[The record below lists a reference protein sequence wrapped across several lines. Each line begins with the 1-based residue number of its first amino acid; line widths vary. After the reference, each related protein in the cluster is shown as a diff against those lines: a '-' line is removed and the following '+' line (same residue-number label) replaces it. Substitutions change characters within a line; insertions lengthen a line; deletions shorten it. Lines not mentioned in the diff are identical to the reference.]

1 MGHLPAKDRT
11 ESTRRETAGTKRNM
25 EKEIET
31 MTGKERAL
39 RAIRGE
45 ETDRPSV
52 LPSIDVAFAPG
63 CIGRKVGECFR
74 NPELHAKALM
84 GALDVFP
91 EIDGL
96 YVNLCLSDKHLTK
109 RPDGLYDDG
118 YGLHWF
124 VPEDDVGTVKY
135 HEIEELDDER
145 IDGTTSLKFG
155 ILETFAAIEERYK
168 KNYLIMPGITGPYS
182 QMVFMMGLENVMIMM
197 YDEPD
202 ELKEAIAK
210 RVEYAVSWLDE
221 LIALGAEA
229 VWIGEGAAS
238 SSLISPAC
246 YAEFVAPYAR
256 ELVTAARERGIPCF
270 MHVCGNIVPSI
281 REIASTGLSAI
292 DVDYMVPMSLVRE
305 HCGNGTC
312 IKGNLNPMDLL
323 NRTAE
328 EVRELCQTIY
338 RETEG
343 PMILGTG
350 CLVAPRTPKENIDA
364 MVQASRSVSG
374 TKR

>member
-1 MGHLPAKDRT
+1 
-11 ESTRRETAGTKRNM
+11 
-25 EKEIET
+25 

-52 LPSIDVAFAPG
+52 LPSIDVAYAPG
-63 CIGRKVGECFR
+63 CIGKKVGDCFR
-74 NPELHAKALM
+74 KPDLHAKALM
-84 GALDVFP
+84 GALDMFP

-96 YVNLCLSDKHLTK
+96 YVNLCLSDDKLTK
-109 RPDGLYDDG
+109 LPNGLYDDG
-118 YGLHWF
+118 YGLHWY

-135 HEIEELDDER
+135 HEIEELEDDR
-145 IDGTTSLKFG
+145 MKGISSLKFG
-155 ILETFAAIEERYK
+155 ILETFAAIEPYYK
-168 KNYLIMPGITGPYS
+168 ENYLIMPGITGPYS
-182 QMVFMMGLENVMIMM
+182 QLVFMMGLENVMIMM

-210 RVEYAVSWLDE
+210 RVQHAIGWLDE
-221 LIALGAEA
+221 LIALGAET

-246 YAEFVAPYAR
+246 YEEFVAPYAKA
-256 ELVTAARERGIPCF
+256 VVDAARERGIPCF

-281 REIASTGLSAI
+281 KEIASTGLSAI

-305 HCGNGTC
+305 HCGPDTC

-323 NRTAE
+323 SKSSV
-328 EVRELCQTIY
+328 EVYEICKNIY
-338 RETEG
+338 RETVG

-350 CLVAPRTPKENIDA
+350 CLVAPCTPKENIDA
-364 MVQASRSVSG
+364 MVRASKSMSG
-374 TKR
+374 LQS

>member
-1 MGHLPAKDRT
+1 
-11 ESTRRETAGTKRNM
+11 
-25 EKEIET
+25 

-52 LPSIDVAFAPG
+52 LPSIDVAYAPG

-74 NPELHAKALM
+74 KPDLHAKALM
-84 GALDVFP
+84 GALDLFP

-96 YVNLCLSDKHLTK
+96 YVNLCLSDDKLTK
-109 RPDGLYDDG
+109 LPNGLYDDG
-118 YGLHWF
+118 YGLHWY

-135 HEIEELDDER
+135 HEIEELDDDRMEG
-145 IDGTTSLKFG
+145 ISSLKFG
-155 ILETFAAIEERYK
+155 ILETFAAIEPYYK
-168 KNYLIMPGITGPYS
+168 ENYLIMPGITGPYS
-182 QMVFMMGLENVMIMM
+182 QLVFMMGLENVMIMM

-210 RVEYAVSWLDE
+210 RVQHAIGWLDE
-221 LIALGAEA
+221 LIALGAET

-246 YAEFVAPYAR
+246 YEEFVAPYAKA
-256 ELVTAARERGIPCF
+256 VVDAARERGIPCF
-270 MHVCGNIVPSI
+270 MHVCGNIVPSSFMHVCGNI
-281 REIASTGLSAI
+281 VPSIKEIASTGLSAI

-305 HCGNGTC
+305 HCGPDTC

-323 NRTAE
+323 
-328 EVRELCQTIY
+328 
-338 RETEG
+338 
-343 PMILGTG
+343 MILGTG
-350 CLVAPRTPKENIDA
+350 CLVAPHTPKENIDA
-364 MVQASRSVSG
+364 MVRASKSMSG
-374 TKR
+374 LQS